1 MVEKAKEEGLFKERY
16 KIVDVTAV
24 VADVAILNTV
34 NLLRQGRP
42 VIIKE
47 IAKTDSLSAHRLES
61 ESMSREKLWQKP
73 TQEELVK
80 EIEIGRRFIEEVKE
94 RYGEEIEEK
103 VEALEGVLEP
113 GRGQE
118 KIVSFIDFEARHG
131 RKSPKRM
138 FSG

>member
-1 MVEKAKEEGLFKERY
+1 
-16 KIVDVTAV
+16 
-24 VADVAILNTV
+24 
-34 NLLRQGRP
+34 
-42 VIIKE
+42 
-47 IAKTDSLSAHRLES
+47 
-61 ESMSREKLWQKP
+61 MSREKLWQKP

-80 EIEIGRRFIEEVKE
+80 EIEIGRRFIEEVKG

-103 VEALEGVLEP
+103 VEALEGVPEP